1 MKILTISNAVPRK
14 RLDLCALACTRMEET
29 QVFDQLTWR
38 VIGRGSLLEEVRKL
52 APPSMEFLDPVDSLT
67 EHYHWSDLF
76 VLPSSDEGFG
86 MVYIESIMCGRPVVC
101 RANDGGQDI
110 IDNTGGGLAIDI
122 PASDL
127 KAVDNICQAVAEINA
142 DRESYI
148 SDAISLKAKALVDPE
163 TIRMKWDALI
173 KECEPER

>member
-1 MKILTISNAVPRK
+1 
-14 RLDLCALACTRMEET
+14 
-29 QVFDQLTWR
+29 
-38 VIGRGSLLEEVRKL
+38 
-52 APPSMEFLDPVDSLT
+52 MEFLDRVDSLT

-110 IDNTGGGLAIDI
+110 IDNTGGGLGIEI
-122 PASDL
+122 PANDL
-127 KAVDNICQAVAEINA
+127 TAVDNICRAVAEITAN
-142 DRESYI
+142 REKFI
-148 SDAISLKAKALVDPE
+148 SEEISLKAKAMVDPE

-173 KECEPER
+173 TECDSGR